1 MEKRKYE
8 LTVVFEGQL
17 EQDVVEKHAEQINNL
32 IKTSKSEVI
41 KQDHLGKRRL
51 AYEIMRKQYGHYV
64 YYLFESDGSNIKD
77 IEDNLKLN
85 ESVLRYLTVRLDK
98 KAIEYI
104 DQKEAK
110 DTPPET
116 DNEKIV
122 EKEK

>member
-17 EQDVVEKHAEQINNL
+17 EQDVVDKHAEQINNL
-32 IKTSKSEVI
+32 IKTTKGEVI

-51 AYEIMRKQYGHYV
+51 AYEIMRKQYGYYV

-104 DQKEAK
+104 DQKAAK